1 MEDQNTF
8 EIKNGARLGVDPV
21 TAAIQARCA
30 NECATAIMSRYKI
43 TKLYNGQIH
52 FLDEAET
59 SCPYPWTSMG
69 IGYCVLRRAE
79 RNYHCFN

>member
-8 EIKNGARLGVDPV
+8 EIKNGAQLGV
-21 TAAIQARCA
+21 
-30 NECATAIMSRYKI
+30 
-43 TKLYNGQIH
+43 H
-52 FLDEAET
+52 FLDVPET

-79 RNYHCFN
+79 RNHRCFSKLTAKMCRSTDFHYLPL